1 VSGAEI
7 RDTCESL
14 QLYHRLSPKLYT
26 SQLTEGKVTAMRD
39 LLDIVATIE
48 ASTVVGDT
56 VQVVDGLLFG

>member
-1 VSGAEI
+1 
-7 RDTCESL
+7 
-14 QLYHRLSPKLYT
+14 
-26 SQLTEGKVTAMRD
+26 VTAMRD

>member
-1 VSGAEI
+1 MSGAEI

-26 SQLTEGKVTAMRD
+26 SLLTEGKVTAMRD

-48 ASTVVGDT
+48 ASTVVGDA